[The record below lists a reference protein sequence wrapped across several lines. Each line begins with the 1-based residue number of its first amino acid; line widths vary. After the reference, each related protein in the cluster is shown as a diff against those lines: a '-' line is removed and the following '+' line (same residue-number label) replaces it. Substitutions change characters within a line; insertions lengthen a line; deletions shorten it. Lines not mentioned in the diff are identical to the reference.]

1 LKKKNIKKYCCQQKQ
16 HLPVPAKAVT
26 VIVAGRSLLLQKN
39 RRKIDFKNCKIFS
52 GKSSLSG
59 I

>member
-26 VIVAGRSLLLQKN
+26 VIVAGRSAPLEKKKTLIVQEHTISIWN
-39 RRKIDFKNCKIFS
+39 NFYS
-52 GKSSLSG
+52 
-59 I
+59 

>member
-26 VIVAGRSLLLQKN
+26 VIVAGRSMQLRKNKTYVTKTQKQ
-39 RRKIDFKNCKIFS
+39 
-52 GKSSLSG
+52 
-59 I
+59 